1 MDTTLDDDL
10 ISVEQNDMIDEEET
24 DKLATQPN
32 HQSIEAHHPTDINQ
46 TQLHQAMTDNSM
58 VHGAGGGC

>member
-1 MDTTLDDDL
+1 MDTTIDDGL
-10 ISVEQNDMIDEEET
+10 SSVGHNDMSDDEEI
-24 DKLATQPN
+24 DNLATQPN
-32 HQSIEAHHPTDINQ
+32 HQLIEAHHPTDINQ